1 MICRGFLV
9 PAIFLN
15 VLGIVGV
22 RSVGKQLAAS
32 NEAKAE
38 PRKARPRRLRR
49 GGALIEG
56 KMDIE
61 KVCKNLRLGSEKLAL
76 ENAGKKNAALEAVAR
91 ALDKNRE
98 LIISANGEDVRLA
111 REAGTSESIIDRLL
125 LDEKRIDGIILSLR
139 EVIGQT
145 DPVGEE
151 VLGWKTPNG
160 MTIRQVRVPLGVVAI
175 IYESRPNV
183 TVDAFSLAYKSGN
196 AILLRGS
203 SSAYNSNK
211 EIVHVIKEALASVDG
226 GVPEAIELVE
236 VLEHDHSDVEQIL
249 NARGLI
255 DVCLPRGGKKLIQ
268 NVVQNAHVPVIETGS
283 GVCHLYVD
291 SEADLEMACRVA
303 ENAKIQRPSVCN
315 AIECIVVHSVVAEK
329 FLPMLDAT
337 FAGRV
342 KLHADER
349 AYKVLQKVVSGVG
362 RDGSTGSATNV
373 VPATDMDFG
382 NEYLDYEC
390 CIKVVDSIEEAISYI
405 NAHNTKHS
413 ESIISESRAN
423 TRLFQSMIDA
433 SCVYVNASTRFTD
446 GGEFGFGAELGIS
459 TQKLHARGP
468 MGIKA
473 LTTTKYLIDGEG
485 QIR

>member
-1 MICRGFLV
+1 MEISMDLKKTTDSLR
-9 PAIFLN
+9 
-15 VLGIVGV
+15 
-22 RSVGKQLAAS
+22 AAS
-32 NEAKAE
+32 Q
-38 PRKARPRRLRR
+38 
-49 GGALIEG
+49 
-56 KMDIE
+56 
-61 KVCKNLRLGSEKLAL
+61 KLAL
-76 ENAGKKNAALEAVAR
+76 QKACDKNAALAAVAE
-91 ALDKNRE
+91 ALDKNRAS
-98 LIISANGEDVRLA
+98 IIAANDEDVAAA
-111 REAGTSESIIDRLL
+111 RAAGISESIIDRLML
-125 LDEKRIDGIILSLR
+125 NDKRIDGIVASLR

-151 VLGWKTPNG
+151 VAGWKTPNG

-175 IYESRPNV
+175 IYENRPNV

-203 SSAYNSNK
+203 SSSYKSNV
-211 EIVHVIKEALASVDG
+211 EIVRVIKEALAGVAG
-226 GVPEAIELVE
+226 GVGVPEAIELVE
-236 VLEHDHSDVEQIL
+236 VREHDHSDVDEIL
-249 NARGLI
+249 NAVGMI
-255 DVCLPRGGKKLIQ
+255 DVCLPRGGKKLIE
-268 NVVQNAHVPVIETGS
+268 NVVRNARVPVIETGS

-291 SEADLEMACRVA
+291 EFADLDMAAKIA

-315 AIECIVVHSVVAEK
+315 AIECVVVHKAVAAE
-329 FLPMLDAT
+329 FLPKLEET

-349 AYKVLQKVVSGVG
+349 AIGFLKN
-362 RDGSTGSATNV
+362 AI
-373 VPATDMDFG
+373 PATEADFG

-405 NAHNTKHS
+405 NSHNTKHS

-459 TQKLHARGP
+459 TQKLHVRGP
-468 MGIKA
+468 MGIKV

>member
-1 MICRGFLV
+1 MDIKKVCEGLR
-9 PAIFLN
+9 
-15 VLGIVGV
+15 
-22 RSVGKQLAAS
+22 AAS
-32 NEAKAE
+32 Q
-38 PRKARPRRLRR
+38 
-49 GGALIEG
+49 
-56 KMDIE
+56 
-61 KVCKNLRLGSEKLAL
+61 KLAL
-76 ENAGKKNAALEAVAR
+76 QNACQKNAALEAVAA
-91 ALDKNRE
+91 ALDKNRAS
-98 LIISANGEDVRLA
+98 IIAANRADIDAA
-111 REAGTSESIIDRLL
+111 RAAGMSESIIDRLL
-125 LDEKRIDGIILSLR
+125 LDDKRIDGIVNSLR
-139 EVIGQT
+139 LVIAQT

-151 VLGWKTPNG
+151 VAGWKTPNG
-160 MTIRQVRVPLGVVAI
+160 LNIRQVRVPLGVVAI
-175 IYESRPNV
+175 IYENRPNV

-203 SSAYNSNK
+203 SSSYKSNV
-211 EIVHVIKEALASVDG
+211 EIVRVIREALEGVAG

-236 VLEHDHSDVEQIL
+236 VREHDHSDVDQIL
-249 NARGLI
+249 NAVGLI

-268 NVVQNAHVPVIETGS
+268 NVVQNARVPVIETGS

-291 SEADLEMACRVA
+291 EFADLDMACTVA

-315 AIECIVVHSVVAEK
+315 AIECIVVHKAVAGD
-329 FLPMLDAT
+329 FLPKLEAK

-342 KLHADER
+342 KLHADDR
-349 AYKVLQKVVSGVG
+349 AIKYLK
-362 RDGSTGSATNV
+362 DAI
-373 VPATDMDFG
+373 PAKDADFG

-390 CIKVVDSIEEAISYI
+390 CVKMVDSIEEAISYI
-405 NAHNTKHS
+405 NSHNTKHS

-423 TRLFQSMIDA
+423 TRLFQAMIDA

>member
-1 MICRGFLV
+1 
-9 PAIFLN
+9 
-15 VLGIVGV
+15 
-22 RSVGKQLAAS
+22 
-32 NEAKAE
+32 
-38 PRKARPRRLRR
+38 
-49 GGALIEG
+49 
-56 KMDIE
+56 MDI
-61 KVCKNLRLGSEKLAL
+61 KKITDSLRSASQKLAL
-76 ENAGKKNAALEAVAR
+76 QNASEKNRALAAVAD
-91 ALDKNRE
+91 ALDKNRAS
-98 LIISANGEDVRLA
+98 IISANKADIDAA
-111 REAGTSESIIDRLL
+111 RAAGMSESIIDRLL
-125 LDEKRIDGIILSLR
+125 LNDKRIDGIIESLR
-139 EVIGQT
+139 LVIGQT

-151 VLGWKTPNG
+151 VAGWKTPNG

-175 IYESRPNV
+175 IYENRPNV

-203 SSAYNSNK
+203 SSSYKSNV
-211 EIVHVIKEALASVDG
+211 EIVRVIREALAGVKG

-236 VLEHDHSDVEQIL
+236 VRDHDHSDVDQIL
-249 NARGLI
+249 NAVGMI
-255 DVCLPRGGKKLIQ
+255 DVCLPRGGKKLIE
-268 NVVQNAHVPVIETGS
+268 NVVRNAKVPVIETGS

-291 SEADLEMACRVA
+291 SEANLDMACTIA

-315 AIECIVVHSVVAEK
+315 AIECIVVHKAVAEA
-329 FLPMLDAT
+329 FLPKLEAK

-349 AYKVLQKVVSGVG
+349 AIKYLK
-362 RDGSTGSATNV
+362 DAI
-373 VPATDMDFG
+373 PATDADFG

-390 CIKVVDSIEEAISYI
+390 CIKIVDSIEEAISYI
-405 NAHNTKHS
+405 NSHNTKHS

-468 MGIKA
+468 MGIKV

>member
-1 MICRGFLV
+1 
-9 PAIFLN
+9 
-15 VLGIVGV
+15 
-22 RSVGKQLAAS
+22 
-32 NEAKAE
+32 
-38 PRKARPRRLRR
+38 
-49 GGALIEG
+49 
-56 KMDIE
+56 MDI
-61 KVCKNLRLGSEKLAL
+61 KKITDSLRSASQKLAL
-76 ENAGKKNAALEAVAR
+76 QNASEKNRALAAVAD
-91 ALDKNRE
+91 ALDKNRAS
-98 LIISANGEDVRLA
+98 IISANKADIDAA
-111 REAGTSESIIDRLL
+111 RAAGMSESIIDRLL
-125 LDEKRIDGIILSLR
+125 LNDKRIDGIIESLR
-139 EVIGQT
+139 LVIGQT

-151 VLGWKTPNG
+151 VAGWKTPNG

-175 IYESRPNV
+175 IYENRPNV

-203 SSAYNSNK
+203 SSSYKSNV
-211 EIVHVIKEALASVDG
+211 EIVRVIREALAGVPG

-236 VLEHDHSDVEQIL
+236 VKEHDHSDVDQIL
-249 NARGLI
+249 NAVGMI

-268 NVVQNAHVPVIETGS
+268 NVVQNARIPVIETGS

-291 SEADLEMACRVA
+291 EFANLEMACTIA

-315 AIECIVVHSVVAEK
+315 AIECIVVHKAVAAD
-329 FLPMLDAT
+329 FLPKLEAK

-349 AYKVLQKVVSGVG
+349 AIKYLK
-362 RDGSTGSATNV
+362 DAI
-373 VPATDMDFG
+373 PATEADFG

-405 NAHNTKHS
+405 NSHNTKHS

-468 MGIKA
+468 MGIKV

-485 QIR
+485 QVR

>member
-1 MICRGFLV
+1 
-9 PAIFLN
+9 
-15 VLGIVGV
+15 
-22 RSVGKQLAAS
+22 
-32 NEAKAE
+32 
-38 PRKARPRRLRR
+38 
-49 GGALIEG
+49 
-56 KMDIE
+56 MDI
-61 KVCKNLRLGSEKLAL
+61 KKITDSLKSASQKLAL
-76 ENAGKKNAALEAVAR
+76 QNASEKNRALAAVAE
-91 ALDKNRE
+91 ALNKNRAS
-98 LIISANGEDVRLA
+98 IISANKADIDAA
-111 REAGTSESIIDRLL
+111 RANGMSESIIDRLFL
-125 LDEKRIDGIILSLR
+125 NDKRIDGIVESLR
-139 EVIGQT
+139 LVIGQT

-151 VLGWKTPNG
+151 IAGWKTPNG

-175 IYESRPNV
+175 IYENRPNV

-203 SSAYNSNK
+203 SSSYKSNV
-211 EIVHVIKEALASVDG
+211 EIVRIIREALAGVEG

-236 VLEHDHSDVEQIL
+236 VRDHDHSDVDQIL
-249 NARGLI
+249 NAVGMI
-255 DVCLPRGGKKLIQ
+255 DVCLPRGGKKLIE
-268 NVVQNAHVPVIETGS
+268 NVVRNAKVPVIETGS

-291 SEADLEMACRVA
+291 SEANLDMAAKIA

-315 AIECIVVHSVVAEK
+315 AIECIVVHKAVAAD
-329 FLPMLDAT
+329 FLPKLEAK

-349 AYKVLQKVVSGVG
+349 AFDILKKVVST
-362 RDGSTGSATNV
+362 DSTTELL
-373 VPATDMDFG
+373 PATDADFG

-405 NAHNTKHS
+405 NSHNTKHS

-468 MGIKA
+468 MGIKV

>member
-1 MICRGFLV
+1 MDLKKTTDS
-9 PAIFLN
+9 L
-15 VLGIVGV
+15 
-22 RSVGKQLAAS
+22 RSAS
-32 NEAKAE
+32 Q
-38 PRKARPRRLRR
+38 
-49 GGALIEG
+49 
-56 KMDIE
+56 
-61 KVCKNLRLGSEKLAL
+61 KLAL
-76 ENAGKKNAALEAVAR
+76 QNASEKNAALAAVAE
-91 ALDKNRE
+91 ALDKNRAS
-98 LIISANGEDVRLA
+98 IIAANKADIDAARANGM
-111 REAGTSESIIDRLL
+111 SESIIDRLL
-125 LDEKRIDGIILSLR
+125 LNDKRIDGIIESLR
-139 EVIGQT
+139 LVIGQT

-151 VLGWKTPNG
+151 VAGWKTPNG

-175 IYESRPNV
+175 IYENRPNV

-203 SSAYNSNK
+203 SSSYKSNM
-211 EIVHVIKEALASVDG
+211 EIVRVIREALAGVEG
-226 GVPEAIELVE
+226 GVAEAIELVE
-236 VLEHDHSDVEQIL
+236 VRDHDHSDVDQIL
-249 NARGLI
+249 NAVGMI

-268 NVVQNAHVPVIETGS
+268 NVVQNARVPVIETGS

-291 SEADLEMACRVA
+291 EFANLDMAAKIA

-315 AIECIVVHSVVAEK
+315 AIECIVVHNKVAAD
-329 FLPMLDAT
+329 FLPKLEAK

-349 AYKVLQKVVSGVG
+349 AYEILKNAVVECPQSG
-362 RDGSTGSATNV
+362 RIETTLL
-373 VPATDMDFG
+373 PATEADFG

-405 NAHNTKHS
+405 NSHNTKHS

-468 MGIKA
+468 MGIKV

>member
-1 MICRGFLV
+1 MDIKKITDSLR
-9 PAIFLN
+9 
-15 VLGIVGV
+15 
-22 RSVGKQLAAS
+22 AAS
-32 NEAKAE
+32 Q
-38 PRKARPRRLRR
+38 
-49 GGALIEG
+49 
-56 KMDIE
+56 
-61 KVCKNLRLGSEKLAL
+61 KLAL
-76 ENAGKKNAALEAVAR
+76 QNASEKNRALAAVAD
-91 ALDKNRE
+91 ALDKNRAS
-98 LIISANGEDVRLA
+98 IIAANKADVEAA
-111 REAGTSESIIDRLL
+111 RAGGMSESIIDRLL
-125 LDEKRIDGIILSLR
+125 LNDKRIDGIIESLR
-139 EVIGQT
+139 LVIGQT

-151 VLGWKTPNG
+151 VAGWKTPNG

-175 IYESRPNV
+175 IYENRPNV

-203 SSAYNSNK
+203 SSSYKSNV
-211 EIVHVIKEALASVDG
+211 EIVRVIREALAAVDG
-226 GVPEAIELVE
+226 GVSGSGESGSGVPEAIELVE
-236 VLEHDHSDVEQIL
+236 VHDHDHSDVDQIL
-249 NARGLI
+249 NAVGMI

-268 NVVQNAHVPVIETGS
+268 NVVQNAKVPVIETGS

-291 SEADLEMACRVA
+291 SEANLEMACKIA

-315 AIECIVVHSVVAEK
+315 AIECIVVHKAVAAD
-329 FLPMLDAT
+329 FLPKLEAK

-349 AYKVLQKVVSGVG
+349 AIAYLK
-362 RDGSTGSATNV
+362 DA
-373 VPATDMDFG
+373 VPATDSDFG

-390 CIKVVDSIEEAISYI
+390 CIKIVDSIEEAINYI
-405 NAHNTKHS
+405 NTHNTKHS

-468 MGIKA
+468 MGIKV